1 MVSSP
6 RCPSLMSLS
15 CERMTRSSSRDDIRM
30 TIFALWRAW
39 VVKTYK
45 ERLAADCPN
54 SPRWQQQLEKGL
66 SIATGS
72 Y

>member
-1 MVSSP
+1 
-6 RCPSLMSLS
+6 
-15 CERMTRSSSRDDIRM
+15 M